1 LRKHKSPNSTCSVL
15 LGTSINHQ
23 RGTTLVCDL
32 VAQLALVRARLNRIL
47 RQWYRLAPRQQLIIR
62 HWIRSETIFT
72 ASSRSAC
79 TIPDSLSGLPLLLIF
94 SQRFLI

>member
-1 LRKHKSPNSTCSVL
+1 MLCTVRDVNQSSTGYHPSLRP
-15 LGTSINHQ
+15 GY
-23 RGTTLVCDL
+23 L

-79 TIPDSLSGLPLLLIF
+79 TIPDSLSGLPLLPIF
-94 SQRFLI
+94 SQLFLI